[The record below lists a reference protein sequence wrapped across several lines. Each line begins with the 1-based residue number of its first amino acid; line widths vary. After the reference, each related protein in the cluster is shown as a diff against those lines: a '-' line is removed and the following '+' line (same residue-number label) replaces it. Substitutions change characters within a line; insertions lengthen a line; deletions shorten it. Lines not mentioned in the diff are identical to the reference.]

1 MKDLRMRWV
10 KLIICFCTGAVLWFL
25 PPPMGME
32 LQSWHLLGIFLAAIL
47 SFILKPYSI
56 GVMSFMAVTMTAML
70 GVLKPGQAL
79 SGYASGTVW
88 LIVSAFL
95 FSRSFIKTGLGKR
108 IAYTL
113 MSKFGS
119 SSLKLAY
126 ALVFSNFII
135 SPAIPSNTARGGGIM
150 FPIVKSLAEAMDSR
164 PGKTARKIGAFLIQ
178 CVCQSDNI
186 ACCVMMTAVSSNFLI
201 VALAYNVAGV
211 ELTWGS
217 WFVAAI
223 VPGLVALLLI
233 PLVLYKVYPPE
244 MKDTRHAQTL
254 ARESL
259 QEMGAMCGKEKLLLV
274 IFFLA
279 VLGWATAGIT
289 KLNAT
294 IIAMAAVCIMLV
306 FDIINW
312 TDVKTESGAWD
323 TLVWMGG
330 IFGLADNMGKLG
342 TVKVLAE
349 GIGTSLSGVPW
360 LPALIVLFVVYIM
373 STYLFASGVAHTA
386 AVYSAT
392 LAVAISVGA
401 PPYLAALILA
411 YGQGF
416 SQSMTHY
423 SSGPTAVFFSG
434 GYVSQNTWWKLGGI
448 IVLVNIIIWGGLGTA
463 WWKVLGLW

>member
-1 MKDLRMRWV
+1 MKNLRMRWI
-10 KLIICFCTGAVLWFL
+10 KLMICFTTGAVLWLL
-25 PPPMGME
+25 PAPMGME
-32 LQSWHLLGIFLAAIL
+32 LQSWHLLSIFLATIL

-113 MSKFGS
+113 MSRFGS

-126 ALVFSNFII
+126 ALAFSNFII

-150 FPIVKSLAEAMDSR
+150 FPIVKSLAEAMGSR

-201 VALAYNVAGV
+201 VTLAYNVAGV
-211 ELTWGS
+211 EFTWGS
-217 WFVAAI
+217 WFLAAI
-223 VPGLVALLLI
+223 IPGFVALILI
-233 PLVLYKVYPPE
+233 PLVLYKIYPPE
-244 MKDTRHAQTL
+244 MKDTHHAQML
-254 ARESL
+254 AKVSL
-259 QEMGAMCGKEKLLLV
+259 KEMGAMGGKEKLLLA

-312 TDVKTESGAWD
+312 NDVKTETGAWD

-349 GIGTSLSGVPW
+349 GIGASLNGIPW
-360 LPALIVLFVVYIM
+360 LPALIALFIVYII

-386 AVYSAT
+386 AVYAAT

-401 PPYLAALILA
+401 PPYLAALLLA

-423 SSGPTAVFFSG
+423 SSGPTAIFFSG
-434 GYVSQNTWWKLGGI
+434 GYIPQNTWWKLGGI
-448 IVLVNIIIWGGLGTA
+448 IVVVNIIIWGGLGTA
-463 WWKVLGLW
+463 WWRILGLW